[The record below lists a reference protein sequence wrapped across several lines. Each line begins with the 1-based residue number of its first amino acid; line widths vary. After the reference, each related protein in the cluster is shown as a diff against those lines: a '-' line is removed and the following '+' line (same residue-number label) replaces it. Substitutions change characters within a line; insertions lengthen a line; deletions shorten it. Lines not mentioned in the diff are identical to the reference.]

1 MDFNHILLEVYCTKN
16 FSGNEGLP
24 VPEFCAQTED
34 APHISCLLNHCPF
47 CGFTSCENSL
57 CYADSSSE
65 AEEILSFGM
74 PETPEEANNIEKW
87 KQIACEKIRE
97 AHDEYIV
104 AMTTVKD
111 LKLIRPRLEE
121 LSFKQEMLADEA
133 TMSFNAVNGGTLDF
147 PKERWKGWYNRWI
160 ASDDPHYFYRYL
172 FSEKLKAYVG
182 EIAYHYEKETDR
194 FICDV
199 IIHAKYRGQ
208 GFGKAGLTLLC
219 EAAKQHG
226 IRTLYDDIL
235 EDNPSVSMFLK
246 QGFAVERVADGVCT
260 VKKDLD

>member
-1 MDFNHILLEVYCTKN
+1 MDFNHILLEVYCTKS
-16 FSGNEGLP
+16 FPENEGLP
-24 VPEFCAQTED
+24 MPEFCVKTEK
-34 APHISCLLNHCPF
+34 APHISCLLNRCPF
-47 CGFTSCENSL
+47 CSFTSCENAL
-57 CYADSSSE
+57 CYADSDSE
-65 AEEILSFGM
+65 AEEILSFGV
-74 PETPEEANNIEKW
+74 PETPEEAAHIEKW
-87 KQIACEKIRE
+87 KQIACRKIRE

-104 AMTTVKD
+104 AMTTVKN
-111 LKLIRPRLEE
+111 LKLVKPELEE

-160 ASDDPHYFYRYL
+160 ASNDPHYFYRYL

-194 FICDV
+194 VICDV

-219 EAAKQHG
+219 EAAKQYG
-226 IRTLYDDIL
+226 IHTLYDDIL
-235 EDNPSVSMFLK
+235 ADNPSVAMFLK
-246 QGFAVERVADGVCT
+246 QGFTVENHSAGVCT
-260 VKKDLD
+260 VKKILN